1 MVCLFSIKHDLALFL
16 VCCTFLFVLPD
27 DIRTTLLLNV
37 VDKTE
42 PDKSLD
48 IYKATIFESRLDSSI
63 FYQKPVD
70 EVILVNA
77 SDMKRPST
85 SSLSSSPSD
94 LGCPQKKRLRT
105 KKRVVIGKTHNKL
118 EEAICNEAEIQQQNG
133 DEKEET
139 EAEAEAK
146 LQPLLTHNSRQDTL
160 LMLH

>member
-1 MVCLFSIKHDLALFL
+1 M
-16 VCCTFLFVLPD
+16 
-27 DIRTTLLLNV
+27 

-94 LGCPQKKRLRT
+94 LVYPRKKRLRT

>member
-1 MVCLFSIKHDLALFL
+1 M
-16 VCCTFLFVLPD
+16 
-27 DIRTTLLLNV
+27 

-70 EVILVNA
+70 EVILVQES

-94 LGCPQKKRLRT
+94 LVYPRKKRLRT

-118 EEAICNEAEIQQQNG
+118 EEAICTMAAFLRDSPTLPANPEDKRLPCPGVDKSVA
-133 DEKEET
+133 
-139 EAEAEAK
+139 
-146 LQPLLTHNSRQDTL
+146 LPLKHCAFAGCAWHGAQAG
-160 LMLH
+160 

>member
-1 MVCLFSIKHDLALFL
+1 M
-16 VCCTFLFVLPD
+16 
-27 DIRTTLLLNV
+27 

-70 EVILVNA
+70 EVILVQES

-94 LGCPQKKRLRT
+94 LVYPRKKRLRT

-146 LQPLLTHNSRQDTL
+146 LQPLLLTHNSRQDTL

>member
-1 MVCLFSIKHDLALFL
+1 M
-16 VCCTFLFVLPD
+16 
-27 DIRTTLLLNV
+27 

-70 EVILVNA
+70 EVILVQES

-94 LGCPQKKRLRT
+94 LVYPRKKRLRT

-118 EEAICNEAEIQQQNG
+118 EEAICNEAEIQDG
-133 DEKEET
+133 DLDAK
-139 EAEAEAK
+139 AK
-146 LQPLLTHNSRQDTL
+146 LHQPLLTHRQARPYCTK
-160 LMLH
+160 

>member
-1 MVCLFSIKHDLALFL
+1 M
-16 VCCTFLFVLPD
+16 
-27 DIRTTLLLNV
+27 

-77 SDMKRPST
+77 SSDMKRPST

-94 LGCPQKKRLRT
+94 LVCPRKKRLRT

-146 LQPLLTHNSRQDTL
+146 LQPLLLTHNSRQDTL

>member
-1 MVCLFSIKHDLALFL
+1 MA
-16 VCCTFLFVLPD
+16 PD
-27 DIRTTLLLNV
+27 QLLEQKQAEKQEVKGYFETTGFDRWNRIYSESDDVNKVQRNIR
-37 VDKTE
+37 
-42 PDKSLD
+42 
-48 IYKATIFESRLDSSI
+48 IGH
-63 FYQKPVD
+63 QKPVD

>member
-1 MVCLFSIKHDLALFL
+1 MCLLLHQTRLGTFL
-16 VCCTFLFVLPD
+16 VCCTFLFVLSD

-70 EVILVNA
+70 EVILVQES

-94 LGCPQKKRLRT
+94 LVYPRKKRLRT

-118 EEAICNEAEIQQQNG
+118 EEAICNEAEIQQNG
-133 DEKEET
+133 DENET
-139 EAEAEAK
+139 EEAEAEEGQAK
-146 LQPLLTHNSRQDTL
+146 LQPLLTHNRQVY
-160 LMLH
+160 